1 MDLQAIVSVAEIV
14 NALAVTLTL
23 VVLVISI
30 RQNTNSQRAVAVD
43 ALAAAVAAINVPAM
57 ESPIIGSAVSRATAD
72 WGAAA
77 REERIIAH
85 YYLFSYFKLCENAW
99 YQYRARI
106 LDHTQWLGW
115 EKPLRMY
122 YHCKGV
128 QEGWWPMR
136 RHSYS
141 LDFQQFLSATTRPTD
156 IASLTEMF
164 DYVSVTPNSSLEPT
178 RTAGENGN

>member
-1 MDLQAIVSVAEIV
+1 MDLQTIVSVAEIV
-14 NALAVTLTL
+14 SALAVALTL
-23 VVLVISI
+23 VVLVVSI
-30 RQNTNSQRAVAVD
+30 RQNTKSQRGLAVD

-57 ESPIIGSAVSRATAD
+57 ESHKLGSAVSKATAD
-72 WGAAA
+72 WGAAD

-99 YQYRARI
+99 YQHRAKI
-106 LDHTQWLGW
+106 LERAQWLGW

-128 QEGWWPMR
+128 REGWWPMR

-141 LDFQQFLSATTRPTD
+141 LEFQRFLSETTPPTD
-156 IASLTEMF
+156 IASLTDMF
-164 DYVSVTPNSSLEPT
+164 DYVPVTPNNSLEPN
-178 RTAGENGN
+178 RTAGENGD